1 MSDPLLSLFE
11 GKTGAIVA
19 ALAGAA
25 IRGRVGP
32 GKWSWA
38 EFAQAAVT
46 GTALALWVA
55 PGIAESLKL
64 GQQAIIAVSVMLGMI
79 GLPVV
84 RGIIGLAIGFRDD
97 PRRCLERLLRLR
109 GRKD

>member
-38 EFAQAAVT
+38 EFGQAAAT
-46 GTALALWVA
+46 GTVLALWVA
-55 PGIAESLKL
+55 PGIAETFDL
-64 GQQAIIAVSVMLGMI
+64 GEQAIIAVSVMLGMI
-79 GLPVV
+79 GLPVA
-84 RGIIGLAIGFRDD
+84 RGIIALAIGFRRH
-97 PRRCLERLLRLR
+97 PQRCLERLLRLR
-109 GRKD
+109 GRKE